1 MTSDVGTDLGNDQLE
16 FHSGVSDP
24 SPSDVSAT
32 ESDSPLMNLCR
43 QFIAKKNS
51 NETISGA
58 FINRIAK
65 EADCDSR
72 VRRICHSFVSKLKL
86 AFESTDELRQR
97 VLTVLFTSEPGKP
110 SKLDSLYDPSGI
122 YALIHEIARYTSLEL
137 RRDEF
142 QSYDHDPLD
151 TIKEDGNEILDP
163 SLVTGTDEEELR
175 DRQLDSV
182 VASRRLTEAVI
193 KLLAIEPSD
202 PVRGQEQTK
211 LHNTGES
218 MLPEKSIGVMQLD
231 AMITLVPKSEE
242 TKREH
247 QELTLQILAERAS
260 QKAKRTGQ
268 PANLGPDHK
277 ELRHICDTLG
287 MQRNNFAACLGIG
300 VPALSSYIYGKTQG
314 VPEEVMKKAR
324 ELLANGESV
333 EEHWMTEASMSVIAR
348 KWAKELNV
356 EFEKGS
362 TAGVHDMAA
371 LLGVQPMTIDR
382 WLKDQTKPNMTSLLR
397 YDRQVRLYV
406 SRQESMFKQN
416 TQQSVRANQ

>member
-1 MTSDVGTDLGNDQLE
+1 
-16 FHSGVSDP
+16 
-24 SPSDVSAT
+24 
-32 ESDSPLMNLCR
+32 
-43 QFIAKKNS
+43 
-51 NETISGA
+51 
-58 FINRIAK
+58 
-65 EADCDSR
+65 
-72 VRRICHSFVSKLKL
+72 
-86 AFESTDELRQR
+86 
-97 VLTVLFTSEPGKP
+97 
-110 SKLDSLYDPSGI
+110 
-122 YALIHEIARYTSLEL
+122 
-137 RRDEF
+137 
-142 QSYDHDPLD
+142 
-151 TIKEDGNEILDP
+151 
-163 SLVTGTDEEELR
+163 
-175 DRQLDSV
+175 
-182 VASRRLTEAVI
+182 
-193 KLLAIEPSD
+193 
-202 PVRGQEQTK
+202 
-211 LHNTGES
+211 

-247 QELTLQILAERAS
+247 QELTLQLLAERAS
-260 QKAKRTGQ
+260 QKAKRPGQ

-314 VPEEVMKKAR
+314 VPEEVMAKAR

-416 TQQSVRANQ
+416 TQQSDRANK